1 MSSCRILWFFFISTF
16 DLFFFSTR
24 ERQNSGGRRSVLSAV
39 SDESEEM
46 GVAAAARPGLSSSSV
61 SEKVRISVSDKIS
74 LTNLSVLRIHK

>member
-1 MSSCRILWFFFISTF
+1 MVFFISTF

-46 GVAAAARPGLSSSSV
+46 GAAVARPGLSSSSV
-61 SEKVRISVSDKIS
+61 SEKVRRSVGDKIF
-74 LTNLSVLRIHK
+74 LDKFIGVADP